1 MTAPLFSVLVPVYNT
16 EKFLGHAVQSVLAQT
31 CTDWE
36 LILVNDGS
44 TDQSGKLCDAFAA
57 QYPQQIRVFHQENK
71 RQLYTRNFAVSQA
84 HGRYYVFLDA
94 DDALTP
100 NALQLLANTFEK
112 YACDCVLYDFQRVTP
127 QGDAL
132 DPSPA
137 PRAPQV
143 LDKHAFI
150 RTVLLNHA
158 NNSLCKKAVRAGILK
173 PQDYTGYYT
182 IKNGEDLLQ
191 SLQILKNCQK
201 AVYRTDVLY
210 LYTQNPTSVVH
221 TPSEKYIYD
230 FVEVSQAVL
239 SFLEQEHIFTPQDYQ
254 DFHTYYVHLFNERLK
269 YISRMPIKWGEQK
282 ELFAALKNS
291 VFYTR
296 FMTDKKYKNPFSLLY
311 TQFRLGLWRP
321 LVWEVRL
328 YTYLKNLRRKN

>member
-173 PQDYTGYYT
+173 PQD
-182 IKNGEDLLQ
+182 
-191 SLQILKNCQK
+191 
-201 AVYRTDVLY
+201 
-210 LYTQNPTSVVH
+210 
-221 TPSEKYIYD
+221 
-230 FVEVSQAVL
+230 
-239 SFLEQEHIFTPQDYQ
+239 
-254 DFHTYYVHLFNERLK
+254 
-269 YISRMPIKWGEQK
+269 
-282 ELFAALKNS
+282 
-291 VFYTR
+291 
-296 FMTDKKYKNPFSLLY
+296 
-311 TQFRLGLWRP
+311 
-321 LVWEVRL
+321 
-328 YTYLKNLRRKN
+328 